1 MKIVIAGGKH
11 EADFIVKMF
20 KEDHHDLIVINQD
33 RKFAEYISEKNNV
46 SVFPGD
52 PTKAYTFEDAES
64 YGADVVIALSEKDT
78 DNYVTCITAKTKFN
92 VKKCISIVRNPKNV
106 EIFRKLGIESV
117 ISSTYMLG
125 QIIRNEASMR
135 NITRTLPL
143 EEEKIVVIEV
153 MIEEDYALVNK
164 PLKKIVFP
172 KNINISCIFRDP
184 HVIIPTGD
192 TMIRAY
198 DKLIVIST
206 PKDQDEIISFLQKK
220 RR

>member
-52 PTKAYTFEDAES
+52 PTKAYTFEDAEAN
-64 YGADVVIALSEKDT
+64 GADVVIALSEKDT

-125 QIIRNEASMR
+125 QIIRNEASMK

-206 PKDQDEIISFLQKK
+206 PKDQDEIITFLQKK
-220 RR
+220 RK